1 LAVNVEAVATPE
13 PLLVSVSTLAEVLT
27 KVPLGPDPGALKVT
41 ETPDAA
47 TPELLVKLTDMVGKA
62 VPAGVL
68 RRVVAVVEGLGVM
81 VGAALVSEND
91 AGVDTPAVV
100 ALTV

>member
-1 LAVNVEAVATPE
+1 
-13 PLLVSVSTLAEVLT
+13 
-27 KVPLGPDPGALKVT
+27 
-41 ETPDAA
+41 
-47 TPELLVKLTDMVGKA
+47 LVKLTDMVGKA